1 MRSQVRVLLLPQL
14 YLNRCLDDVPAKR
27 FSGCGVKRT
36 EKGYLI
42 VGRSAPGDCAGSS
55 LNGGV
60 YMLNGCFGKPMVVTY
75 SYSWMHF
82 FRMYTTVMISFN
94 VNHPN
99 SPIIA
104 TEEEIIE
111 KVTNITG
118 HRDVQIID
126 YSSIWTSSALML
138 YWFSICSFI
147 SFIYVWWDLAGV
159 IP

>member
-1 MRSQVRVLLLPQL
+1 
-14 YLNRCLDDVPAKR
+14 
-27 FSGCGVKRT
+27 
-36 EKGYLI
+36 
-42 VGRSAPGDCAGSS
+42 
-55 LNGGV
+55 
-60 YMLNGCFGKPMVVTY
+60 MLNGCFGKPMVVTY

-126 YSSIWTSSALML
+126 YSSI
-138 YWFSICSFI
+138 
-147 SFIYVWWDLAGV
+147 
-159 IP
+159 